1 MSYKLKTFA
10 YWIPT
15 LIWMILIFS
24 FSAHPSLQA
33 SQINWQDFF
42 IKKTAHVVEYCIL
55 AMLFD
60 YSLRHTTHFSR
71 LKRLIFTLTFIA
83 FYALSDEFHQRF
95 TPGREPRVRDVVID
109 ILGGSI
115 GIYLHRY
122 LTTLTKK

>member
-1 MSYKLKTFA
+1 MSYKVKQLA

-15 LIWMILIFS
+15 LIWIGLIFS

-55 AMLFD
+55 SILFD

-71 LKRLIFTLTFIA
+71 SKRLIYTLAFIA
-83 FYALSDEFHQRF
+83 VYAASDEFHQSF
-95 TPGREPRVRDVVID
+95 TPGREPRIRDVVID

-115 GIYLHRY
+115 GIYLHRF
-122 LTTLTKK
+122 LASPIKK